1 LPSGPNQEM
10 QDIKRVIN
18 LIKEYDLSWKKL

>member
-1 LPSGPNQEM
+1 LPSGPNQEI

-18 LIKEYDLSWKKL
+18 LIEEYDLS